1 MDAMRPPIQEE
12 IHFDFDVRCLVCLTR
27 LATCYE
33 PLAIHMITQISV
45 IRAVSQSED
54 HRARRTIARQNKKRE
69 ESGYGVYQVRL

>member
-1 MDAMRPPIQEE
+1 
-12 IHFDFDVRCLVCLTR
+12 
-27 LATCYE
+27 
-33 PLAIHMITQISV
+33 MITQISV